1 MGAIATGGV
10 VVVNERVVSE
20 LGVSDRTLAEVA
32 ATERDELERRER
44 AYRGDA
50 PPAPLAGRT
59 VLVVDDGLATGAT
72 MRAAVR
78 AVRAA
83 GPSRVVVAVPV
94 AAAETC
100 RALAGDADEVVCPL
114 APTGFRS
121 VGGWYEDFSA
131 TSDDEVRRCLTS

>member
-10 VVVNERVVSE
+10 VVVNDRVVSE
-20 LGVSDRTLAEVA
+20 LGVPEHMLAGVA
-32 ATERDELERRER
+32 AAEREELERQER
-44 AYRGDA
+44 AYRGDRA
-50 PPAPLAGRT
+50 PAPLAGRT

-72 MRAAVR
+72 MRAAVQ

-100 RALAGDADEVVCPL
+100 QSLAADADEVVCPL
-114 APTGFRS
+114 APEDFRS
-121 VGGWYEDFSA
+121 VGGWYEDFSS